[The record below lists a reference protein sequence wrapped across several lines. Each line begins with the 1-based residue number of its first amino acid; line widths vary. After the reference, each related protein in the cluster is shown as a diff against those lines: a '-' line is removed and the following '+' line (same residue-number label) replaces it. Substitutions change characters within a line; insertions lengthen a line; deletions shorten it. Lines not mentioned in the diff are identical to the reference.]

1 LSAHPQVIRWE
12 RLSPDVIRVN
22 FSDNK
27 DFSHQLSRLM
37 DLVSR
42 SSVELLSIRS
52 GGEIEDAF
60 LKRLEADRAK
70 GFSRV
75 FEDQPSPQDQESR
88 STITKP
94 AYPPAEEQVNG
105 AHDAAEGQANR
116 AHDAAEGQANRAHD
130 AAEGQANGAYDVA
143 EEQKV

>member
-1 LSAHPQVIRWE
+1 
-12 RLSPDVIRVN
+12 
-22 FSDNK
+22 
-27 DFSHQLSRLM
+27 M
-37 DLVSR
+37 DLVCR

-75 FEDQPSPQDQESR
+75 FEDQPSLQNQESR

-94 AYPPAEEQVNG
+94 AYSPAEEQVNG
-105 AHDAAEGQANR
+105 AHDVAEERG
-116 AHDAAEGQANRAHD
+116 
-130 AAEGQANGAYDVA
+130 NGTHDVA